1 MSPGVF
7 LRPADSL
14 HVWNGKRL
22 PQRHIRIIRD
32 RRYLT

>member
-14 HVWNGKRL
+14 HVWNGKKASSEAYK
-22 PQRHIRIIRD
+22 D
-32 RRYLT
+32 NT